1 MRSHSTA
8 GKNLPVVTIY
18 WQLLEH
24 CCPSMVTFLAPASLS
39 KTKYSRTSR
48 ERPPKMLSLDV
59 RLWEVVAYESL
70 DYNGWK
76 FISH

>member
-1 MRSHSTA
+1 MWSHSTTD
-8 GKNLPVVTIY
+8 KNLPVVTIY

-48 ERPPKMLSLDV
+48 KRPKMLSLNV

-70 DYNGWK
+70 DHNEWK